1 VKIPGFTLRGFKRP
15 SEAVNADLGALE
27 RDVMERVWLN
37 EEVSVRELQRALDD
51 SLAYTTVMTTL
62 DRLYRKG
69 LLERRKSGRAFLYRA
84 RFTREEFERG
94 LAGDV
99 FEGLLERA
107 AGQAEPLL
115 ACIVETVGERDREL
129 LDELER
135 LVKQKKEELR
145 GREGS

>member
-1 VKIPGFTLRGFKRP
+1 
-15 SEAVNADLGALE
+15 
-27 RDVMERVWLN
+27 MERVWLN